1 MSVAGD
7 RVALGPLA
15 VLLTDPSTTA
25 LLTDF
30 DGTLSPIVDDPD
42 QARPLPAA
50 VAVLARLSRHFGAVA
65 IVSGRPV
72 TFLATHLAGAGPAV
86 RLFGVYGL
94 ETMVGDQVQVVPEAE
109 AWLARTADVV
119 AAARAEAPPG
129 VGVEPKG
136 AALAL
141 HWRRAPEAGP
151 WAEAFG
157 QRWAERSGLV
167 LQPGRQALELRPPLD
182 IDKGRVV
189 EQVASGSS
197 AAFYA
202 GDDAGDLPA
211 FAALDRLA
219 TSGTVVVKMAV
230 ADDESPPELVAQA
243 DVAVPGPAAALDLLS
258 RLADAAAAGRG

>member
-1 MSVAGD
+1 MSVVGD
-7 RVALGPLA
+7 RAALGPLA
-15 VLLTDPSTTA
+15 ALLTDPATTA

-42 QARPLPAA
+42 EARPLPGAP
-50 VAVLARLSRHFGAVA
+50 AVLARLSRSFAAVA
-65 IVSGRPV
+65 VVSGRPV

-86 RLFGVYGL
+86 RLYGVYGL
-94 ETMVGDQVQVVPEAE
+94 ESMVGGRVQVVPEAE
-109 AWLARTADVV
+109 AWLARTAEVV
-119 AAARAEAPPG
+119 AAARAEAPPL

-136 AALAL
+136 AALAI

-157 QRWAERSGLV
+157 RRWAERCGLV
-167 LQPGRQALELRPPLD
+167 LQPGRRALELRPPLD

-189 EQVASGSS
+189 EQVATGAS
-197 AAFYA
+197 AALYA

-219 TSGTVVVKMAV
+219 AAGTVVVKMAV
-230 ADDESPPELVAQA
+230 ADEESPPELVAQA
-243 DVAVPGPAAALDLLS
+243 DLAVSGPAEALDLLS
-258 RLADAAAAGRG
+258 RLADAADRR